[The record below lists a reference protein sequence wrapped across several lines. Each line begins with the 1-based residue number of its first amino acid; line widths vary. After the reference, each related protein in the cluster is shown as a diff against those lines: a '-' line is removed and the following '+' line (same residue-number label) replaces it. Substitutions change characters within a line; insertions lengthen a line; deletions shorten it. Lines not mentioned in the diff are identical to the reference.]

1 MKTIFS
7 LQTGIATLLC
17 TAALAGLMACDA
29 DTVEQQ
35 GGKLPD
41 KEPLENIY
49 GRLRSSSMSDDKV
62 RIRMTEGSG
71 FVTSNFYYQFSK
83 APASELSLDA
93 WIDGSLLDGWN
104 EANDEQRTL
113 LPEGNYDFPDGKT
126 LSLSAENQRSALK
139 RIRFMAENLAPGEYY
154 LPLTVA
160 EEAGTEEHQTI
171 NYLISIRARQLG
183 EYKLNADQVFAVFYL
198 DTEKYQPLLVDEY
211 LMSKLDANTWE
222 NAWSEREDGLRTIG
236 NIVNLNKVVLDYDA
250 ETGRALLNLGN
261 DMRYVLDHIDKYIR
275 PLQDKGRKVCICLE
289 GGGTGLGFCNLTDAQ
304 IVDFVAQVKT
314 VITEYALDGVNFWD
328 RNAAYGKEGMPA
340 MNTTSYPKLIKAMR
354 EALGN
359 DKLVTLTDYE
369 APTEYFWDTGATGGI
384 EVGQYLDYAWSGYL
398 DNEKNVQI
406 VDPWHQGQQYVST
419 DHPRKPIAGLDPA
432 KYGCINIPWY
442 PQGPNTIKDYF
453 TDIFF
458 WRQAGNKQSNILVFE
473 SLRTLLQDNFESTW
487 ASSIQVG
494 YTYFADDGA
503 WMIEDTPWGPSIMS
517 DNEYSFDT
525 SLLGKLP
532 NGGTGYNKWLKD
544 W

>member
-1 MKTIFS
+1 MKTIFD
-7 LQTGIATLLC
+7 LQTGVVTLLC
-17 TAALAGLMACDA
+17 TAALAGLTACEA
-29 DTVEQQ
+29 DPVMQES
-35 GGKLPD
+35 GKLPD
-41 KEPLENIY
+41 KGSIEEVHVMLCSSNSVEN
-49 GRLRSSSMSDDKV
+49 RVDVLL
-62 RIRMTEGSG
+62 TEGG
-71 FVTSNFYYQFSK
+71 VMTKNFYLRQTQ
-83 APASELSLDA
+83 PAAAGYSLDA
-93 WIDGSLLDGWN
+93 WCDASLL
-104 EANDEQRTL
+104 NDYDAGDEIERTL
-113 LPEGNYDFPDGKT
+113 LPEANYEFPDGKT
-126 LSLSAENQRSALK
+126 LDLSAATQRSELK
-139 RIRFMAENLAPGEYY
+139 RIKFSASGLAAGEYV

-160 EEAGTEEHQTI
+160 AQDAPDADKTLYY
-171 NYLISIRARQLG
+171 NVSVRQPYTD
-183 EYKLNADQVFAVFYL
+183 EYALHDGHDLFFVFYINTN
-198 DTEKYQPLLVDEY
+198 DFQPLLAQDYIMRKKV
-211 LMSKLDANTWE
+211 ARGTTV
-222 NAWSEREDGLRTIG
+222 AWYGTVG
-236 NIVNLNKVVLDYDA
+236 NIVNLRTVQVGYDA
-250 ETGRALLNLGN
+250 AAGRALLDLGT
-261 DMRYVLDHIDKYIR
+261 DMTYVLSQSTKYIR
-275 PLQDKGRKVCICLE
+275 PLQEHGRKVCISIE
-289 GGGTGLGFCNLTDAQ
+289 GGGKGLGFCNLTDAQ
-304 IVDFVAQVKT
+304 IEDFAAQVKT
-314 VITEYALDGVNFWD
+314 VIEQYELDGVNLWD
-328 RNAAYGKEGMPA
+328 RNSGYGKEGMPA
-340 MNTTSYPKLIKAMR
+340 VNTTSYPKLIKAMR

-442 PQGPNTIKDYF
+442 PQGPNTINDYF

>member
-369 APTEYFWDTGATGGI
+369 APTEYFWDTGKSGNTSITHGLGI
-384 EVGQYLDYAWSGYL
+384 WTMRKMFRLSIPGIRGSNMSRRIIPASLLPASILRNTD
-398 DNEKNVQI
+398 
-406 VDPWHQGQQYVST
+406 VS
-419 DHPRKPIAGLDPA
+419 
-432 KYGCINIPWY
+432 
-442 PQGPNTIKDYF
+442 
-453 TDIFF
+453 IF
-458 WRQAGNKQSNILVFE
+458 RGIRRA
-473 SLRTLLQDNFESTW
+473 RTL
-487 ASSIQVG
+487 
-494 YTYFADDGA
+494 
-503 WMIEDTPWGPSIMS
+503 
-517 DNEYSFDT
+517 
-525 SLLGKLP
+525 
-532 NGGTGYNKWLKD
+532 
-544 W
+544 

>member
-1 MKTIFS
+1 MKTIFD
-7 LQTGIATLLC
+7 LQTGVVTLLC
-17 TAALAGLMACDA
+17 TAALAGLTACEA
-29 DTVEQQ
+29 DPVMQES
-35 GGKLPD
+35 GKLPD
-41 KEPLENIY
+41 KGSIEENHVM
-49 GRLRSSSMSDDKV
+49 LSSSNSVENRVDV
-62 RIRMTEGSG
+62 LLTEGG
-71 FVTSNFYYQFSK
+71 VMMKNFYLRQTQ
-83 APASELSLDA
+83 PAAAGYSLDA
-93 WIDGSLLDGWN
+93 WCDASLLDDYDAG
-104 EANDEQRTL
+104 DEIERTL
-113 LPEGNYDFPDGKT
+113 LPEANYEFPDGKT
-126 LSLSAENQRSALK
+126 LDISAAAQRSELK
-139 RIRFMAENLAPGEYY
+139 RIKFSASGLAAGEYV

-160 EEAGTEEHQTI
+160 AQDAPDADKTLYY
-171 NYLISIRARQLG
+171 NVSVRQP
-183 EYKLNADQVFAVFYL
+183 YTDADGYALHDGHDLFFVFYINTN
-198 DTEKYQPLLVDEY
+198 DFQPLLAQDY
-211 LMSKLDANTWE
+211 IMRKKLARGTTV
-222 NAWSEREDGLRTIG
+222 AWYDTVGNIINLRT
-236 NIVNLNKVVLDYDA
+236 VVLDYDA
-250 ETGRALLNLGN
+250 ATGRALLNLGN

-442 PQGPNTIKDYF
+442 PQGPNTINDYF

>member
-1 MKTIFS
+1 
-7 LQTGIATLLC
+7 
-17 TAALAGLMACDA
+17 MACDA

-261 DMRYVLDHIDKYIR
+261 DMRYVLDHAVKYIR
-275 PLQDKGRKVCICLE
+275 PLQEHGRKVCISIE
-289 GGGTGLGFCNLTDAQ
+289 GSGKGLGFCNLTDEQ

-314 VITEYALDGVNFWD
+314 VVEEFGIDGINLWD
-328 RNAAYGKEGMPA
+328 RSAGYGKKGMPA
-340 MNTTSYPKLIKAMR
+340 VNTTSYPKLIKALR
-354 EALGN
+354 EALGSE
-359 DKLVTLTDYE
+359 KLLTVTVYEEPTATFLGYEGDGRHRRRRLYRLRMVGLQQQQRGPAAARPVAPRTGICFGLYAKADRQPAQGAVRLRQLPIYSSSSIDDGINTETEQVLNSGFCDWVPKYRPNNIIVFDDLHSNLQDSYE
-369 APTEYFWDTGATGGI
+369 AFWDNMFATCCT
-384 EVGQYLDYAWSGYL
+384 YM
-398 DNEKNVQI
+398 
-406 VDPWHQGQQYVST
+406 DPENRY
-419 DHPRKPIAGLDPA
+419 
-432 KYGCINIPWY
+432 
-442 PQGPNTIKDYF
+442 
-453 TDIFF
+453 
-458 WRQAGNKQSNILVFE
+458 
-473 SLRTLLQDNFESTW
+473 
-487 ASSIQVG
+487 
-494 YTYFADDGA
+494 
-503 WMIEDTPWGPSIMS
+503 
-517 DNEYSFDT
+517 
-525 SLLGKLP
+525 LLGSRQ
-532 NGGTGYNKWLKD
+532 GYAYLLDMNRLWTLSEGIQNYGKWKKD
-544 W
+544 WN

>member
-1 MKTIFS
+1 MKTIFD
-7 LQTGIATLLC
+7 LQTGVVTLLC
-17 TAALAGLMACDA
+17 TAALAGLTACEA
-29 DTVEQQ
+29 DPVMQES
-35 GGKLPD
+35 GKLPD
-41 KEPLENIY
+41 KGSIEEVHVMLCSSNSVEN
-49 GRLRSSSMSDDKV
+49 RVDVLL
-62 RIRMTEGSG
+62 TEGG
-71 FVTSNFYYQFSK
+71 VMTKNFYLRQTQ
-83 APASELSLDA
+83 PAAAGYSLDA
-93 WIDGSLLDGWN
+93 WCDASLL
-104 EANDEQRTL
+104 NDYDAGDEIERTL
-113 LPEGNYDFPDGKT
+113 LPEANYEFPDGKT
-126 LSLSAENQRSALK
+126 LDLSAATQRSELK
-139 RIRFMAENLAPGEYY
+139 RIKFSASGLAAGEYV

-160 EEAGTEEHQTI
+160 AQDAPDADKTLYY
-171 NYLISIRARQLG
+171 NVSVRQPYTD
-183 EYKLNADQVFAVFYL
+183 EYTLHDGHDLFFVFYVNTN
-198 DTEKYQPLLVDEY
+198 DFQPLLAQDYIMRKKV
-211 LMSKLDANTWE
+211 ARGTTV
-222 NAWSEREDGLRTIG
+222 AWYGTVG
-236 NIVNLNKVVLDYDA
+236 NIVNLRTVQVGYDA
-250 ETGRALLNLGN
+250 AAGRALLDLGT
-261 DMRYVLDHIDKYIR
+261 DMTYVLSQSTKYIR
-275 PLQDKGRKVCICLE
+275 PLQEHGRKVCISIE
-289 GGGTGLGFCNLTDAQ
+289 GGGKGLGFCNLTDAQ
-304 IVDFVAQVKT
+304 IEDFAAQVKT

-442 PQGPNTIKDYF
+442 PQGPNTINDYF

>member
-7 LQTGIATLLC
+7 IQTGIVTLFS
-17 TAALAGLMACDA
+17 TVVFAGLTACDA
-29 DTVEQQ
+29 DTVERE

-41 KEPLENIY
+41 KEPLETTY
-49 GRLRSSSMSDDKV
+49 GMLRSSNAAGNTV
-62 RIRMTEGSG
+62 RIKMTEGAG
-71 FVTSNFYYQFSK
+71 FVTSNFYYQLSQ
-83 APASELSLDA
+83 APVAELSLETT
-93 WIDGSLLDGWN
+93 IDGAMLDEWN
-104 EANDEQRTL
+104 EANDEQRLL
-113 LPEGNYDFPDGKT
+113 LPETNYNLLDGSVV
-126 LSLSAENQRSALK
+126 SLSAGKQRSDIK
-139 RIRFMAENLAPGEYY
+139 RIQFMAENLSPGEYY
-154 LPLTVA
+154 LPLTVIDGGDR
-160 EEAGTEEHQTI
+160 EAGQTI
-171 NYLISIRARQLG
+171 NFLISVRARQLG
-183 EYKLNADQVFAVFYL
+183 EYQLNSNQIFAVFYIN
-198 DTEKYQPLLVDEY
+198 TGMYQPLLVDEY
-211 LMSKLDANTWE
+211 LMSKLNANTWE
-222 NAWSEREDGLRTIG
+222 YAWNEREDGMRTIG
-236 NIVNLNKVVLDYDA
+236 NIINLTTVTLDYDSSS
-250 ETGRALLNLGN
+250 GRALLNLGN

-289 GGGTGLGFCNLTDAQ
+289 GGGSGLGFCNLTDTQ
-304 IVDFVAQVKT
+304 IEDFVAQVKE
-314 VITEYALDGVNFWD
+314 VITAYELDGVNFWD
-328 RNAAYGKEGMPA
+328 RNAGYGKEGMPA

-442 PQGPNTIKDYF
+442 PQGPNTINDYF